1 MYQGALCC
9 SEIADQKQKLCSG
22 NYMVDEKKCLGVRR
36 TDQNQFGSKSLWR
49 KMTEG
54 VKNLLL
60 APGLDLNRDSDL
72 CSVVR

>member
-1 MYQGALCC
+1 
-9 SEIADQKQKLCSG
+9 
-22 NYMVDEKKCLGVRR
+22 MVDEKKCPGVKR